1 MKEMDK
7 LEDIELKYK
16 DIMYLEHFISL
27 KHPRQSNNIRA
38 SQFAPFA
45 ALTGFNDQI
54 LDAGKI
60 LEDKVFLG
68 EDRIDE
74 INEKLMIISKKIYN
88 FEVVITYFISN
99 NLKKGG
105 IFKEKIGRVRRID
118 LDNNLLVFYDSE
130 RIKIEDIV
138 NIEINDIHEY

>member
-1 MKEMDK
+1 MDR

-16 DIMYLEHFISL
+16 DIMYLEHFVSL

-45 ALTGFNDQI
+45 ALTGFNEQI

-60 LEDKVFLG
+60 LEDEVFLG
-68 EDRIDE
+68 EERIDD
-74 INEKLMIISKKIYN
+74 INNKLMIISKKIYN
-88 FEVVITYFISN
+88 FEVTITYFISN

-105 IFKEKIGRVRRID
+105 IFKDKIGRVRYID
-118 LDNNLLVFYDSE
+118 LDNNMLEFYDRE
-130 RIKIEDIV
+130 KIKLEDIV